1 MTTRSQ
7 NRGAWVFLGV
17 AIAVSIVFA
26 IPTEQLPQRGQAL
39 GADWL
44 RHSCDRIVPL
54 LYLGNTV
61 QAILTPLFVF
71 LLPWPG
77 SILANKFR
85 STPSLLASH
94 ARMPTGVRTE
104 KQPALF
110 IGTGWLF
117 AVTVSVAWWYGLGKY
132 VALHGT
138 CGELFELSRPSGP
151 FRRDFVADY
160 SRYFI
165 YLSGFTALWTGIT
178 AGGLRLQSA
187 RAAEG
192 DATGNSLRRF
202 QGFYWAC
209 FLGWAV
215 QYRISE
221 WTATL
226 AARPNQ
232 EWAMFAALNFCF
244 VTVGSLWVL
253 AFVRY
258 LWNKKP
264 RTRFQAFLHA
274 LGISFLVYL
283 LTVLTFFWLFIYAV
297 LPLVPAITSWYVFG
311 LAWALF
317 VGNWRWRILQKQ

>member
-1 MTTRSQ
+1 MTARSQ
-7 NRGAWVFLGV
+7 NRSAWVFLGV

-26 IPTEQLPQRGQAL
+26 IPMEQLAQGAQAL

-44 RHSCDRIVPL
+44 LHSCARAVPL
-54 LYLGNTV
+54 LYFGNTV

-77 SILANKFR
+77 SILPRKFLSASPPR
-85 STPSLLASH
+85 ASH
-94 ARMPTGVRTE
+94 ARMPSGVRTE
-104 KQPALF
+104 KQPAMF

-117 AVTVSVAWWYGLGKY
+117 AVAVSVAWWYGLRKY
-132 VALHGT
+132 AGLHGT
-138 CGELFELSRPSGP
+138 CGELFDLSRPSGP
-151 FRRDFVADY
+151 FRRDYVADF

-192 DATGNSLRRF
+192 DATGNTPYRF

-215 QYRISE
+215 QYRINQ
-221 WTATL
+221 WTVIL

-232 EWAMFAALNFCF
+232 EWAMFATLNFCF

-253 AFVRY
+253 AFVRS

-264 RTRFQAFLHA
+264 RTRSQAFLHA
-274 LGISFLVYL
+274 LWISFLVYL
-283 LTVLTFFWLFIYAV
+283 LTVLTFFWFFIYAV
-297 LPLVPAITSWYVFG
+297 LPLVPAITSWYVFA
-311 LAWALF
+311 LAWVLF
-317 VGNWRWRILQKQ
+317 VGTWRWRILQQQ